1 VDWHRYRHWLVYSI
15 TKLMKL
21 VRAMPPHVRVIK
33 GTPHS
38 FGWLRRPELD
48 RYYPGKMAWEA
59 PDGAIYLHPKDEPP
73 LIIEKVI
80 ERD

>member
-1 VDWHRYRHWLVYSI
+1 MDWYRYGRGLLHAIIKV
-15 TKLMKL
+15 MKL

-48 RYYPGKMAWEA
+48 RYYPNKMAWEA
-59 PDGAIYLHPKDEPP
+59 PDGAIYLHDKNEPP